1 MATMTDPQIRQVRA
15 EVGSTPSDD
24 ALQDLWD
31 AIGASIPA
39 VALAVLRP
47 RLADA
52 LTAAAQGSVT
62 VPGAVSIGA
71 PAQPTM
77 LLEQVQRLEA
87 TLAAETGAADEGAL
101 GGVVVMSRRTGLRGA
116 PWLP

>member
-1 MATMTDPQIRQVRA
+1 MAAMTDQQIRDVRA

-31 AIGASIPA
+31 ALGGSVPA

-52 LTAAAQGSVT
+52 LTAAAAGGTTIPGVIGVT
-62 VPGAVSIGA
+62 A
-71 PAQPTM
+71 PAQPT
-77 LLEQVQRLEA
+77 L
-87 TLAAETGAADEGAL
+87 LAAQISRLEGAL
-101 GGVVVMSRRTGLRGA
+101 ASLNGESDSSGLAATSLLAGRA
-116 PWLP
+116 DRPR